1 MALKNPLSGMAIP
14 LGVIPQMIMERN
26 RAKAKAKKSANPVEA
41 AMEGVPTGMAKGGKV
56 GRGDGCCMKGKT
68 KGKMC

>member
-1 MALKNPLSGMAIP
+1 MSIKNPLSGLPIP
-14 LGVIPQMIMERN
+14 LGIIPQMIAEN
-26 RAKAKAKKSANPVEA
+26 RASARAKKRANPTEA

-68 KGKMC
+68 KGKTC

>member
-1 MALKNPLSGMAIP
+1 MALKNPLSGMPIP
-14 LGVIPQMIMERN
+14 LGIIPQMIAAN
-26 RAKAKAKKSANPVEA
+26 RSDAKAKKRKNPVEA

-68 KGKMC
+68 KGKMY

>member
-14 LGVIPQMIMERN
+14 LGVVPQMIMERN
-26 RAKAKAKKSANPVEA
+26 RSKAKAKKSANPTEA

-56 GRGDGCCMKGKT
+56 RGDGCCMRGKT
-68 KGKMC
+68 KGTMR

>member
-1 MALKNPLSGMAIP
+1 MALKNPLSGMPIP
-14 LGVIPQMIMERN
+14 LGIIPQMIAAN
-26 RAKAKAKKSANPVEA
+26 RSDAKAKKRKNPVEA

-68 KGKMC
+68 KGAMR